1 MSPALPPAALLV
13 AGAFSPA
20 EPVAAM
26 ARIRARTDGEPV
38 LWWWQGD
45 VFGKRPG
52 EIATRL
58 MRITGIGFNRLRRL
72 PDGLWES
79 VMSEAGYYI
88 DGTTGAVLETW
99 TNPYTGKAVRPQHNR
114 LRLRYLLE
122 DSGVIRPSFPGVPFE
137 GQVAAPMI
145 VGDTVWS
152 SERLAAQFPAPAAA
166 PGSPKGLAGAPME
179 MTHFT
184 AALADVQDPAIKVVP
199 ATMSHTTMWSF
210 YPWMDMPP
218 DSGYVL
224 SVIIGRKIAG
234 PAEIPEPLRARID
247 RDHPGLLVNPDV

>member
-1 MSPALPPAALLV
+1 M
-13 AGAFSPA
+13 A

-26 ARIRARTDGEPV
+26 ARIRARADGEPV

-52 EIATRL
+52 EIAKRL
-58 MRITGIGFNRLRRL
+58 LRITGIGFNRLRRL

-79 VMSEAGYYI
+79 SMSEAGYYI
-88 DGTTGAVLETW
+88 DADTGVFLETW
-99 TNPYTGKAVRPQHNR
+99 TNPYTGQAVKPPHNR
-114 LRLRYLLE
+114 LRLRYVIE
-122 DSGVIRPSFPGVPFE
+122 DSGLVRSSIPGVPFD

-152 SERLAAQFPAPAAA
+152 SERLAAQFPEPAAVS
-166 PGSPKGLAGAPME
+166 GSPKGLPNGLAGAPME
-179 MTHFT
+179 MTHFC
-184 AALADVQDPAIKVVP
+184 ASLADVNNPALSVVP

-210 YPWMDMPP
+210 YPWMGMPP
-218 DSGYVL
+218 DAGYVL

-234 PAEIPEPLRARID
+234 PAEIPALLRERIE
-247 RDHPGLLVNPDV
+247 RDHPGFLEKPDV